1 MEFIYVPL
9 NNTIVIDNIV
19 YKCVESWSCNMCD
32 YIHKC
37 ISGNKTQLLCS
48 RIKRPDGKSVIF
60 IKVKDME
67 TKNFKPFDLEAAKSY
82 KPVCTRDGREARI
95 ICFDRIG
102 KHPIIALV
110 KNGESEDAYFY
121 HNNGKDN
128 KEDREKDYDLVM
140 KPEIKSGWININK
153 NNGFYETEEDAKKNQ
168 PNDDF
173 VAVKVEF
180 EV

>member
-1 MEFIYVPL
+1 MANMEFIYVPL

-19 YKCVESWSCNMCD
+19 YKCVEGLSCSMCD
-32 YIHKC
+32 FLFKC
-37 ISGNKTQLLCS
+37 SKRVLCTNTE
-48 RIKRPDGKSVIF
+48 RPDGKSVIF
-60 IKVKDME
+60 IKVKNME
-67 TKNFKPFDLEAAKSY
+67 TKNFKPFDLEAAKAY
-82 KPVCTRDGREARI
+82 KPVCTRDGRPARI

-102 KHPIIALV
+102 KRPIIALV
-110 KNGESEDAYFY
+110 KNGESEDGYY
-121 HNNGKDN
+121 YYNNGRDN

-168 PNDDF
+168 LNDDF